1 VNISSNISSIHTQQ
15 SYLNSSARNIANTTK
30 EMSSQDQND
39 ITKDISDL
47 ISIEKNVAA
56 NVSAIKT
63 QDDMFGSLLDITV

>member
-1 VNISSNISSIHTQQ
+1 
-15 SYLNSSARNIANTTK
+15 
-30 EMSSQDQND
+30 MSSQDQND